1 MDIKL
6 DIQPEIIQQEVV
18 KAILA
23 SSLGDSIKKVID
35 SEIKE
40 LSNTFN
46 KGLKTEVQRAIT
58 NHICEVLR
66 SEEYSS
72 KIREAVTARLSTQ
85 ITDDFLDS
93 VVKTAFQ
100 KVERDYY

>member
-23 SSLGDSIKKVID
+23 SSLGDNIKHVID

-46 KGLKTEVQRAIT
+46 KGLKAEVQRAIT

-72 KIREAVTARLSTQ
+72 KIREAVTNRLSTQ
-85 ITDDFLDS
+85 ITEEFLDS
-93 VVKTAFQ
+93 VVNTAF
-100 KVERDYY
+100 KKIESNYY

>member
-23 SSLGDSIKKVID
+23 SSLGDSNKKVID
-35 SEIKE
+35 TEIKE

-46 KGLKTEVQRAIT
+46 KGLKAEVQRAIT

-72 KIREAVTARLSTQ
+72 KIREAVTNRLSNQ
-85 ITDDFLDS
+85 ITEDFLDS

>member
-58 NHICEVLR
+58 NHICETLR

-72 KIREAVTARLSTQ
+72 KIREAVTNRLSTQ
-85 ITDDFLDS
+85 ITEDFLDS

-100 KVERDYY
+100 KIEKDWY

>member
-23 SSLGDSIKKVID
+23 SSLGDNIKHVID

-46 KGLKTEVQRAIT
+46 KGLKAEVQRAIT

-72 KIREAVTARLSTQ
+72 KIRDAVTNRLSTQ
-85 ITDDFLDS
+85 ITEEFLDS
-93 VVKTAFQ
+93 VVNTAF
-100 KVERDYY
+100 KKIESNYY

>member
-46 KGLKTEVQRAIT
+46 KGLKTEVLGIW
-58 NHICEVLR
+58 
-66 SEEYSS
+66 
-72 KIREAVTARLSTQ
+72 
-85 ITDDFLDS
+85 
-93 VVKTAFQ
+93 
-100 KVERDYY
+100 